1 MEFRVTPAPH
11 REPRTSITK
20 TMRRV
25 LLALIPAAIAYVAF
39 FGWGLV
45 INIVIGGCV
54 ALAAEAA
61 CLRLRRYPVGIH
73 LRDGSALVTTVL
85 LAFAM
90 PPLAPWWL
98 MTIGVLIAIV
108 LAKQVYGGLG
118 LNPFNPAMVAYVAL
132 LVSFPLQMT
141 TWLPPMIGDLDY
153 PHLGFLATLE
163 YSLFGRLPPGL
174 TLDAITGATP
184 LDMLKTGL
192 GGMQTIAEIRVSPL
206 FGDFGG
212 RGWEWI
218 NSFIGLGGLYLL
230 YAGVIRWQIPTAM
243 LGTLFGVATLMYVID
258 PSRFPSPVF
267 HLFTGAAILG
277 AFFIATDPVSGAT
290 TDRGRLIFGAGV
302 GLLTY
307 VIRTWGG
314 YPDGVSFAVLL
325 MNLCVPLIDRFT
337 HPRVYGTKL

>member
-11 REPRTSITK
+11 RPPRTSIAE

-25 LLALIPAAIAYVAF
+25 LLALLPATIAYVWF
-39 FGWGLV
+39 FGWGLI
-45 INIVIGGCV
+45 INMAIGCSI

-61 CLRLRRYPVGIH
+61 CLRLRGRPIGMH
-73 LRDGSALVTTVL
+73 LKDGSALVTAVL

-98 MTIGVLIAIV
+98 MTVGVLIAIV

-141 TWLPPMIGDLDY
+141 TWLPPNIGDLDY
-153 PHLGFLATLE
+153 PHLGFLATLD
-163 YSLFGRLPPGL
+163 YSLFNRLPPGL

-192 GGMQTIAEIRVSPL
+192 GGMQTTTEIRANPL

-218 NSFIGLGGLYLL
+218 NPFIGLGGLYLL
-230 YAGVIRWQIPTAM
+230 YAGVIRWQIPAAM
-243 LGTLFGVATLMYVID
+243 LGTFFCVATLMYLVD
-258 PSRFPSPVF
+258 ASRFPSPIF
-267 HLFTGAAILG
+267 HLFTGATMLG
-277 AFFIATDPVSGAT
+277 AFFIATDPVSAAT
-290 TDRGRLIFGAGV
+290 TDRGRLVFGAGV
-302 GLLTY
+302 GLLAY

-314 YPDGVSFAVLL
+314 YPDGISFAVLL
-325 MNLCVPLIDRFT
+325 MNLCVPLIDRIT
-337 HPRVYGTKL
+337 RPRVYGTEL